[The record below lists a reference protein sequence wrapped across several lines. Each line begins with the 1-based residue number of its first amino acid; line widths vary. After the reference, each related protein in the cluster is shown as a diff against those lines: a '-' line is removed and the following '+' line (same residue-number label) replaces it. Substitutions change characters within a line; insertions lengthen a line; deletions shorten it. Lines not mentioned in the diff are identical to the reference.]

1 MSKRKNESKK
11 RINPLILLIAFTA
24 ILLIVSTYAWFS
36 TQKDVSITNLQG
48 QVQVSEGLQISMDA
62 VKWGQVIDLADGD
75 LRTKGWN
82 GNKNVEPKDY
92 MNPLSTTGVL
102 TTGSAGL
109 ALFKGDHTD
118 GIKLSAIQ
126 AVSETSDNGKVND
139 GFFAFDIF
147 LKNATKVDAS
157 GKVLGTTADAQAN
170 KTTNTLQL
178 NYNSVVNLI
187 ANGADTTDF
196 GLQNTVRVAFA
207 LSTGTAPITDG
218 TDNIIAKT
226 ATGQTFSK
234 VAIWEPNAGSHIDYV
249 VTNNNI
255 IKGLSSLD
263 GATNLSGEKFTAT
276 SVLPTYAIK
285 SATPTSIANIY
296 DYTSE
301 ALTTSKLEK
310 QNALQTTRGRGT
322 LDGSPI
328 DLVNEGVQNLVT
340 ADNGTSTLEIPANAF
355 CRLRVYVWL
364 EGQDVDCINQASYAK
379 GVNVNIGLVKDATV
393 GTFGSATKTDD

>member
-11 RINPLILLIAFTA
+11 RINSLILLIAFTA

-62 VKWGQVIDLADGD
+62 VKWGQVIDLSGGNLKTNGWDGNNN
-75 LRTKGWN
+75 L
-82 GNKNVEPKDY
+82 EPKDY
-92 MNPLSTTGVL
+92 MNPLSTTGALL
-102 TTGSAGL
+102 TGNTGL

-118 GIKLSAIQ
+118 GNKLSAIS
-126 AVSETSDNGKVND
+126 AVSETGTNGKVND

-147 LKNATKVDAS
+147 LKNATKVDGS
-157 GKVLGTTADAQAN
+157 GVVQGTTTDAAAH

-178 NYNSVVNLI
+178 NYNSVVDLI
-187 ANGADTTDF
+187 ANGSDTTDF

-207 LSTGTAPITDG
+207 LSTGSAAITDNA
-218 TDNIIAKT
+218 TSIIAKT

-234 VAIWEPNAGSHIDYV
+234 VAIWEPNASSHIDYV

-255 IKGLSSLD
+255 IKGLAD
-263 GATNLSGEKFTAT
+263 IGATNISDGKFTAT
-276 SVLPTYAIK
+276 SVLPTYAVK
-285 SATPTSIANIY
+285 SATPASISDIY
-296 DYTSE
+296 DYTT
-301 ALTTSKLEK
+301 AGLTKSKLEK
-310 QNALQTTRGRGT
+310 QNALQTTRGTGT
-322 LDGSPI
+322 LDEKTI
-328 DLVNEGVQNLVT
+328 TLVNEGVQNLV
-340 ADNGTSTLEIPANAF
+340 AANDGTTTFEIPANAI
-355 CRLRVYVWL
+355 CRVRVYVWL

-393 GTFGSATKTDD
+393 GSFGSATKTGT